1 MKFGISYYG
10 TYPLNEFLQVAE
22 VANKFGADSIWL
34 SEEFIYRDPF
44 ILTSSLLY
52 NIKNIKLIPGPVS
65 PFFKHPVAIAREIL
79 TLAEVDD
86 NRLALHI
93 GIGDLNGLKQMGIKV
108 SKPLKK
114 IEEAIKTI
122 RRLMN
127 GDLVCNIDSTWDING
142 IKMVLGGKL
151 KIPIYTAAMGVK
163 MLELS
168 RKLSD
173 GTVLS
178 HMTSVDY
185 IHKSIE
191 MVQSIPEAIKR
202 PEHEFF
208 QFFVLSFAE
217 NKKFAYNQIRP
228 DAAHWLGVS
237 FPQPVHM
244 QDWDNNGL
252 EVDYISIYEAINR
265 NELDRAC
272 SLVSD
277 TVLDKLAIVG
287 TQNDIERRLQ
297 EYLDAGVTYAV
308 INPFGDIDAK
318 IKTVKIVA
326 SMFNK

>member
-22 VANKFGADSIWL
+22 VANKVGADSIWI

-52 NIKNIKLIPGPVS
+52 NTRNIKLMPGPVS
-65 PFFKHPVAIAREIL
+65 PFFKHPVAIVREIL
-79 TLAEVDD
+79 TLAEVDN

-93 GIGDLNGLKQMGIKV
+93 GIGDLNGLKQMGITV

-122 RRLMN
+122 RKLIK
-127 GDLVCNIDSTWDING
+127 GEVVCNKDSTWDINR
-142 IKMVLGGKL
+142 IKMVLGGKF
-151 KIPIYTAAMGVK
+151 KIPIYTAAMGAK

-168 RKLSD
+168 RKFSD

-185 IHKSIE
+185 IRKSIE
-191 MVQSIPEAIKR
+191 TVQSIPEKIKY

-208 QFFVLSFAE
+208 QFFVLSYAE
-217 NKKFAYNQIRP
+217 KKKNAYNQIRP
-228 DAAHWLGVS
+228 NAAHWLGVPY
-237 FPQPVHM
+237 PQPVHV

-252 EVDYISIYEAINR
+252 EVDHMSIYEAINR
-265 NELDRAC
+265 NELDAAC

-277 TVLDKLAIVG
+277 KVLEKLAIVG
-287 TQNDIERRLQ
+287 TQSDIEHRLQ
-297 EYLDAGVTYAV
+297 EYLDAGVTYIV
-308 INPFGDIDAK
+308 INPFGDIKTK
-318 IKTVKIVA
+318 INTVKLVA
-326 SMFNK
+326 NMFN

>member
-22 VANKFGADSIWL
+22 VANKVGADSIWL

-52 NIKNIKLIPGPVS
+52 NINNIKLIPGPVS

-86 NRLALHI
+86 NRLAIHI

-114 IEEAIKTI
+114 FEEAIKTI
-122 RRLMN
+122 RRLIN
-127 GDLVCNIDSTWDING
+127 GDLVCNIDSTWEINR
-142 IKMVLGGKL
+142 IKMVLGGKF
-151 KIPIYTAAMGVK
+151 KIPIYTAAMGPK

-168 RKLSD
+168 RKFSD

-185 IHKSIE
+185 IRKSIE
-191 MVQSIPEAIKR
+191 MVQNIPENIKY

-208 QFFVLSFAE
+208 QFFVLSYAK
-217 NKKFAYNQIRP
+217 NKKDAYNQIRV
-228 DAAHWLGVS
+228 DAAHWLGVPY
-237 FPQPVHM
+237 PQPVHI

-252 EVDYISIYEAINR
+252 DVDHMSIYEAINR
-265 NELDRAC
+265 KELDLAC
-272 SLVSD
+272 GLVSD
-277 TVLDKLAIVG
+277 KVLEKLAIVG
-287 TQNDIERRLQ
+287 SQSDIESRLQ
-297 EYLDAGVTYAV
+297 EYLDAGVTYIV
-308 INPFGDIDAK
+308 INPFGDVKTK

-326 SMFNK
+326 SMFN